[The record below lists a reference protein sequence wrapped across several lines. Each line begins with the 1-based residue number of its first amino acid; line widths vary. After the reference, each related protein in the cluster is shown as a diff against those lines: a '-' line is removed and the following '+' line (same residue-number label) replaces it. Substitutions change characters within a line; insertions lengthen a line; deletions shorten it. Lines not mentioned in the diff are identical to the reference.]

1 MNSRNRLTNRRRSKG
16 NLHKMQGLLEVKV
29 RSELATRQRNRA
41 ILVWMCKIILA
52 VGMVGGGM
60 YGGRELIN
68 RLFLKNPS
76 YNLAAVEINDDGA
89 ALSREVIL
97 STANL
102 QLGENIFSVSLSKAR
117 DAILTLPQ
125 VERVDL
131 QRSLPNRIVVEIVE
145 RRPVAWLADAKTAD
159 PSTSEKSFLIDSK
172 GVLFKPKRQ
181 LPEYLRLPAIYGAPL
196 DNYLAGDTVG
206 TPEVTAALELVQK
219 NSDSNRFRLQSVD
232 LSKGYCLIATDA
244 RRAKLTFGLDNI
256 ESQLDRLGAVL
267 DYATSQGKEIRTVN
281 LMVEKNIPAV
291 LADPAAV
298 QAEIAPAQDDAAKT
312 AAVAAPAPSAKPGA
326 SPAASKPSAT
336 PASASASGE
345 KIAAKSKKKTTVAS
359 SSTPN
364 VRRSEPV
371 VHKAE
376 PVAVKKP
383 EPVVKRAE
391 PVIKRAQP
399 VSRN

>member
-1 MNSRNRLTNRRRSKG
+1 MNSRNRLSNRRRSKG

-29 RSELATRQRNRA
+29 RSELATRQRNRT

-68 RLFLKNPS
+68 RLFLKNAS

-89 ALSREVIL
+89 ALTREVIL

-256 ESQLDRLGAVL
+256 ENQLDRLGAVL

-298 QAEIAPAQDDAAKT
+298 QAEIAPAQDDTAKT
-312 AAVAAPAPSAKPGA
+312 AAATPAPSAKPGA
-326 SPAASKPSAT
+326 SPAASKPNAT
-336 PASASASGE
+336 PASASVPGE

-364 VRRSEPV
+364 VRRAEPG

-376 PVAVKKP
+376 PVVKKA
-383 EPVVKRAE
+383 EPVIKRAE

-399 VSRN
+399 VSSN

>member
-41 ILVWMCKIILA
+41 IVVWMCKIILA
-52 VGMVGGGM
+52 VAMVGGGV
-60 YGGRELIN
+60 YGGREMIN

-76 YNLAAVEINDDGA
+76 YNLAAVEINDEGA

-181 LPEYLRLPAIYGAPL
+181 LPEYLRLPAIYGAPVE
-196 DNYLAGDTVG
+196 NYLPGDTVA

-219 NSDSNRFRLQSVD
+219 NSDANRFRLQSVD

-256 ESQLDRLGAVL
+256 ETQLDRLGAVL
-267 DYATSQGKEIRTVN
+267 DYATSQGKEVRTVN

-298 QAEIAPAQDDAAKT
+298 QAEIAPAPEETAKP
-312 AAVAAPAPSAKPGA
+312 VAATPAPSA
-326 SPAASKPSAT
+326 AAQKGVAAAKPSAT
-336 PASASASGE
+336 PTE
-345 KIAAKSKKKTTVAS
+345 KAPAEKSTAKARKKSTVAA

-364 VRRSEPV
+364 VRRPEPTV
-371 VHKAE
+371 RKAE
-376 PVAVKKP
+376 PVAVKKA

-391 PVIKRAQP
+391 PVIRRAQP
-399 VSRN
+399 VVSD